1 MIIEKAYAK
10 LHGSYNNIDGGLVDI
25 AMAELTNGIPDRLN
39 LTDEDVKANKISGA
53 FWNDLKTWVEKD
65 YLLGVGSP

>member
-39 LTDEDVKANKISGA
+39 LTD
-53 FWNDLKTWVEKD
+53 FF
-65 YLLGVGSP
+65 